1 VETNLGSIHHYFEAA
16 VLRLCSFDEGP
27 DMVISPT
34 KALKRLFSTFMLVT
48 IPIMGYG
55 QQPFVTDDADVTA
68 RRKLHFEFSNQFDI
82 LQRSLFPNLRQN
94 TADFELDYGLFEG
107 LEVGIESPLIGIF
120 NARTASP
127 RSAAGVGDT
136 NLAVKYNLRKERL
149 GSEWPA
155 IAFSLNVE
163 FPTGDSKRQLGS
175 ALTDFWLNGILQK
188 SITTRTKT
196 RLNAG
201 VLFAGNTTT
210 GVIGIK
216 TRGTV
221 FTGGASVVRNF
232 TDRLDL
238 GAEVTGAVTSNLELS
253 AGQLQGQFGGN
264 YRFRKNCTLDFG
276 LVAGRYSASP
286 RVGAQLGVS
295 IDF

>member
-1 VETNLGSIHHYFEAA
+1 MKQ
-16 VLRLCSFDEGP
+16 CSQP
-27 DMVISPT
+27 LT
-34 KALKRLFSTFMLVT
+34 KPLKRIFFTCMLLI

-55 QQPFVTDDADVTA
+55 QQPFATDDADVTA

-107 LEVGIESPLIGIF
+107 LEVGVESPLIGIF
-120 NARTASP
+120 NAGTASP
-127 RSAAGVGDT
+127 RNAAGIGDT
-136 NLAVKYNLRKERL
+136 NLAVKYNFRKERL
-149 GSEWPA
+149 GSGWPA
-155 IAFSLNVE
+155 MAFSLNVE
-163 FPTGDSKRQLGS
+163 VPTGDTKRQLGS
-175 ALTDFWLNGILQK
+175 GLTDFWLNGIVQK
-188 SITTRTKT
+188 SITTKTKT

-201 VLFAGNTTT
+201 LLFAGNTTT

-221 FTGGASVVRNF
+221 FTGAGSVVRNF

-238 GAEVTGAVTSNLELS
+238 GAEVTGAVTSNLKLS
-253 AGQLQGQFGGN
+253 AGQLQVQFGGN
-264 YRFRKNCTLDFG
+264 YAIRKNCTLDFV